1 MRDQHPP
8 RHVRNSVLLDQ
19 GIRCERPTSGH
30 FEIWGSNNDGIATK
44 GARFATRVADEDV
57 DDAAPGGS

>member
-1 MRDQHPP
+1 
-8 RHVRNSVLLDQ
+8 VRNSVLLDQ

-30 FEIWGSNNDGIATK
+30 FEIWGSNNDGIGTK
-44 GARFATRVADEDV
+44 GALFATRVADEDV